1 MKKSWFPR
9 VALAWMVLM
18 TATTLAF
25 ADIPNPNQR
34 SGNSSSKSDLKIQMQ
49 IDTDDKVK
57 EARLVIPRA
66 VFQQMR
72 AQAEGTDSQRS
83 ATTATARF
91 FNMTGAQ
98 TIMSGIF
105 LSLAF
110 AFGGVW
116 LVRSRKGAERTAR
129 VAALS
134 IALLLAVG
142 VTAGVAYANAG
153 PPPVARSL
161 TSKILIPE
169 LQWWGASGEV
179 KVQIVEE
186 GNDIK
191 LVLPK
196 RQITDKDRRE
206 TE

>member
-9 VALAWMVLM
+9 AALAVMVL
-18 TATTLAF
+18 TAATTLAF
-25 ADIPNPNQR
+25 ADIPNPNSINR
-34 SGNSSSKSDLKIQMQ
+34 ASKSDLKVQLQ
-49 IDTDDKVK
+49 IDTEEKAK
-57 EARLVIPRA
+57 EAKLIIPRS
-66 VFQQMR
+66 VFQQMM
-72 AQAEGTDSQRS
+72 AQAEGTGSQ
-83 ATTATARF
+83 TTGATAVTRF

-98 TIMSGIF
+98 TIMSGLF

-110 AFGGVW
+110 ALGGVW

-134 IALLLAVG
+134 VALLLAGGITMSV
-142 VTAGVAYANAG
+142 VYANAG

-169 LQWWGASGEV
+169 LQWWGAYGEV
-179 KVQIVEE
+179 KVEIVEK
-186 GNDIK
+186 GDNIT

-196 RQITDKDRRE
+196 REITDKDRRQ

>member
-9 VALAWMVLM
+9 AAMLALLFVVA
-18 TATTLAF
+18 TPLAF
-25 ADIPNPNQR
+25 ADIPNPDRLNR
-34 SGNSSSKSDLKIQMQ
+34 NRSSKTELKVDMQ
-49 IDTDDKVK
+49 IDTDEKAK
-57 EARLVIPRA
+57 EARLVIPRS
-66 VFQQMR
+66 VFQRMR
-72 AQAEGTDSQRS
+72 AQADGAGSQTTG
-83 ATTATARF
+83 TTAAARF

-98 TIMSGIF
+98 TIMSGLF

-134 IALLLAVG
+134 IGLLLAGG
-142 VTAGVAYANAG
+142 VTASVAYANAG

-169 LQWWGASGEV
+169 LQWWGAYGEV
-179 KVQIVEE
+179 KVEIVEE
-186 GNDIK
+186 GDDIK

-196 RQITDKDRRE
+196 REITDRDRRQ
-206 TE
+206 TD

>member
-1 MKKSWFPR
+1 MKKNRIPR
-9 VALAWMVLM
+9 LALAALM
-18 TATTLAF
+18 LVSTTALAF
-25 ADIPNPNQR
+25 ADIPNPNNR
-34 SGNSSSKSDLKIQMQ
+34 SSSKSDLKIQMQ
-49 IDTDDKVK
+49 IDTDEKAK

-66 VFQQMR
+66 VWQQMR
-72 AQAEGTDSQRS
+72 AQLDGSDSQTT
-83 ATTATARF
+83 ATATARF

-116 LVRSRKGAERTAR
+116 LMRARKGTERAPAR
-129 VAALS
+129 AVALTV
-134 IALLLAVG
+134 ALLLTAG
-142 VTAGVAYANAG
+142 ITAGVAYANAG

-169 LQWWGASGEV
+169 LQWWGAYGEV
-179 KVQIVEE
+179 KVEVVEE
-186 GNDIK
+186 GNEIK

-196 RQITDKDRRE
+196 RELTDKERRQ

>member
-9 VALAWMVLM
+9 AAMLALLFV
-18 TATTLAF
+18 TATPLAF
-25 ADIPNPNQR
+25 ADIPNPNKLNR
-34 SGNSSSKSDLKIQMQ
+34 NSSSSSDLKIQMQ
-49 IDTDDKVK
+49 IDTDEKAK

-72 AQAEGTDSQRS
+72 AQADGTGSQTTG
-83 ATTATARF
+83 TTATARF
-91 FNMTGAQ
+91 FNMSGAQ

-129 VAALS
+129 MAALS
-134 IALLLAVG
+134 IALLLAGG
-142 VTAGVAYANAG
+142 VTASVAYANAG

-169 LQWWGASGEV
+169 LQWWGAYGEV
-179 KVQIVEE
+179 KVEIVEE
-186 GNDIK
+186 GSDIK

-196 RQITDKDRRE
+196 RDITDKDRRQ

>member
-1 MKKSWFPR
+1 MKKSWIPR
-9 VALAWMVLM
+9 AALAGLVLLA
-18 TATTLAF
+18 TTTLAF
-25 ADIPNPNQR
+25 ADIANPDNRNR
-34 SGNSSSKSDLKIQMQ
+34 SSNSDLKIQMQ
-49 IDTDDKVK
+49 IATDDKAK
-57 EARLVIPRA
+57 EAKLVIPRA
-66 VFQQMR
+66 IWQQMR
-72 AQAEGTDSQRS
+72 AQLDGNNSPS
-83 ATTATARF
+83 AATSAARF

-98 TIMSGIF
+98 TVMSGIF

-129 VAALS
+129 AVALCV
-134 IALLLAVG
+134 ALLLVGG

-169 LQWWGASGEV
+169 LQWWGAYGEV
-179 KVQIVEE
+179 KIEIVEE
-186 GNDIK
+186 GNEIK
-191 LVLPK
+191 LILP
-196 RQITDKDRRE
+196 RREITDKDRRQ

>member
-9 VALAWMVLM
+9 AATLALLFVVA
-18 TATTLAF
+18 TPLAF
-25 ADIPNPNQR
+25 ADIPNPDKLNR
-34 SGNSSSKSDLKIQMQ
+34 NRPSKAEFKVEMQ
-49 IDTDDKVK
+49 IDTDEKAK
-57 EARLVIPRA
+57 EARLLIPRS
-66 VFQQMR
+66 VFQQLR
-72 AQAEGTDSQRS
+72 AQADGADSQ
-83 ATTATARF
+83 ATGSTAAARF

-98 TIMSGIF
+98 TVISGLF

-129 VAALS
+129 VAVLS
-134 IALLLAVG
+134 LALLVAGG
-142 VTAGVAYANAG
+142 VTASVAYANAG

-169 LQWWGASGEV
+169 LQWWGAYGEV
-179 KVQIVEE
+179 KVEIVDE
-186 GNDIK
+186 GDDIK
-191 LVLPK
+191 LVLPRRK
-196 RQITDKDRRE
+196 ITDKDRQE